1 MLSPPSKVVKIGEFK
16 EFILTLIADL
26 FDTTRGLFDNVWGQ
40 IGVMITKGRLG
51 VTIGPPAD
59 IE

>member
-1 MLSPPSKVVKIGEFK
+1 MSVKLKGTVK
-16 EFILTLIADL
+16 W
-26 FDTTRGLFDNVWGQ
+26 FDTTKGLFDNVWGQ

>member
-26 FDTTRGLFDNVWGQ
+26 FDTTKGLFDNVWGQ
-40 IGVMITKGRLG
+40 IGVMIT
-51 VTIGPPAD
+51 
-59 IE
+59 